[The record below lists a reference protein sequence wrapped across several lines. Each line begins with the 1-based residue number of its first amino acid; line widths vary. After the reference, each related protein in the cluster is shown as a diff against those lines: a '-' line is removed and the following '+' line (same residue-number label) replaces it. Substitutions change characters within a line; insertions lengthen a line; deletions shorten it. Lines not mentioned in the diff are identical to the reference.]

1 MQFEVATHRME
12 HEFGAPVELE
22 RLGYSLAL
30 RTDEASAPVV
40 ATARGAEVLRRTNGE
55 LVAVFS
61 DKWSLR
67 VFKQKNPDLLLES
80 MVAAEL

>member
-22 RLGYSLAL
+22 GLPYSLAL

-40 ATARGAEVLRRTNGE
+40 STARGAEVLQRTNGE

-67 VFKQKNPDLLLES
+67 VFKAKHPELVLES
-80 MVAAEL
+80 LVAAEL